1 LGEDLMKAIFLIF
14 SFTTFISCNEVDFKV
29 GDCMQKPDESVVWK
43 ITEINAGI
51 ATTIRSGKN
60 MPEDVREVQ
69 LNNSWMKLRC
79 R

>member
-1 LGEDLMKAIFLIF
+1 MKAIFLILC
-14 SFTTFISCNEVDFKV
+14 FTTLTSCNGVDFKV

-43 ITEINAGI
+43 ITEMNEGV

-69 LNNSWMKLRC
+69 LDSSWIKSRC

>member
-1 LGEDLMKAIFLIF
+1 MKAIFLILC
-14 SFTTFISCNEVDFKV
+14 FTTLTSCNDVDLKV

-43 ITEINAGI
+43 ITEMNEGV

-69 LNNSWMKLRC
+69 LDNSWIKTRC

>member
-1 LGEDLMKAIFLIF
+1 
-14 SFTTFISCNEVDFKV
+14 
-29 GDCMQKPDESVVWK
+29 MQKPDESVVWK
-43 ITEINAGI
+43 ITEINAGV